1 MLIRYYG
8 HSQFELESA
17 GGYRIVTDPFDA
29 SVGYPMKALTADAV
43 TVSHGHFDHNY
54 TAACPGA
61 RVFDTAG
68 EWFAAPGVRIRTVDS
83 FHDDARGAKRGK
95 NLIFVYEIDGLRL
108 CHLGDLGHEL
118 DEKALAAIGPV
129 DLLMLPIGG
138 TYTVDSKTAY
148 KIAQRMGAKVLLPM
162 HYKTRVNAD
171 WAITDPSEFKAL
183 AGEGRGPCP
192 LLRVM
197 KEDLSCCAP
206 IVWMDWES

>member
-8 HSQFELESA
+8 HSMFQLESA
-17 GGYRIVTDPFDA
+17 QGYCIVTDPFDA
-29 SVGYPMKALTADAV
+29 SVGYPMPEIKADAL

-54 TAACPGA
+54 TACCPQA
-61 RVFDTAG
+61 RVLNAAG
-68 EWFAAPGVRIRTVDS
+68 QWSLAPGVNVRTVNS
-83 FHDDARGAKRGK
+83 FHDDAQGQKRGK

-118 DEKALAAIGPV
+118 DAAALAAIGEV

-148 KIAQRMGAKVLLPM
+148 KIAQAMGAKVLLPM

-171 WAITDPSEFKAL
+171 WAIADPSAFKAL
-183 AGEGRGPCP
+183 AGEGRGLCP
-192 LLRVM
+192 LLRVTR
-197 KEDLSCCAP
+197 EDISCCAP
-206 IVWMDWES
+206 IVWMDWEA